1 MRQKN
6 ILCQASKK
14 VCRKYINCY
23 LAKPEQKLTIKLLSL
38 YLAFMMRRKKQ
49 YLFCPG
55 PVNVAANV
63 LQAAIDNEIG
73 HREAEF
79 SDLFRR
85 TQNNLLSLFEVKNK
99 AIYFPVIITGSG
111 SAANE
116 AVLSSI
122 GPNKR
127 VLVLANGAFGE
138 RLFSLSKLHN
148 PHTLELKFGW
158 GKPIDVARVERYIR
172 TKNID
177 CVAMVHHET
186 STGMLNPIADIGKLT
201 KRHKILFI
209 VDAISSAASEKI
221 AIEMWNIG
229 FLTTSSSKAI
239 ASLPGLSVVI
249 GKKAEFEKLKNTKAK
264 TVYLDLY
271 KFYCFAIELF
281 QTPNTPAVQLFF
293 ALDQAITNIL
303 RVGVW
308 GYRERMKQRAL
319 FLRAGLR
326 KLGLS
331 FLIPDEQ
338 MSNVLT
344 TVHMPSY
351 LTFAQLQKELRK
363 RNIIVYNGK
372 GPLADKVFQ
381 VANMGEITLRDIDML
396 LRVLGDILKRKTA

>member
-1 MRQKN
+1 MKRG
-6 ILCQASKK
+6 
-14 VCRKYINCY
+14 
-23 LAKPEQKLTIKLLSL
+23 
-38 YLAFMMRRKKQ
+38 KKQ

-63 LQAAIDNEIG
+63 LRASTAYEIG

-79 SDLFRR
+79 SDLFLRL
-85 TQNNLLSLFEVKNK
+85 QNNLLTLFEVKNK
-99 AIYFPVIITGSG
+99 ATYLPVIITGSG
-111 SAANE
+111 TAANE

-122 GPNKR
+122 GASKR

-138 RLFSLSKLHN
+138 RLYAIAKLHN
-148 PHTLELKFGW
+148 PHTVELNFGW
-158 GKPIDVARVERYIR
+158 GKPIDIVRVERYIQ

-186 STGMLNPIADIGKLT
+186 STGMLNPIADVGKLT

-209 VDAISSAASEKI
+209 MDAISSAAAEKI
-221 AIEMWNIG
+221 AIETWNIG

-249 GKKAEFEKLKNTKAK
+249 GKKAEFEKLRNTKAK
-264 TVYLDLY
+264 TSYLDLY
-271 KFYCFAIELF
+271 KFYSFATELS
-281 QTPNTPAVQLFF
+281 QTPNTPAVHLFF
-293 ALDQAITNIL
+293 ALDQAVTNIL
-303 RVGVW
+303 RVGV
-308 GYRERMKQRAL
+308 GRHREQLKKRATS
-319 FLRAGLR
+319 LRAGLS

-331 FLIPDEQ
+331 FLIPDKQ

-344 TVHMPSY
+344 TVHIPSY
-351 LTFAQLQKELRK
+351 LTFAHLQKELRK

-396 LRVLGDILKRKTA
+396 LRVLGDILQRKTS